1 MSSFVQV
8 SPCPRIRFGYGG
20 VDMGEGTKDEK
31 EQKQIILPKDVQVE
45 MMQFFLR
52 TSIPKKKQLREETL
66 KREEEESRL
75 SNTKDGSD
83 T

>member
-1 MSSFVQV
+1 
-8 SPCPRIRFGYGG
+8 
-20 VDMGEGTKDEK
+20 MGEGTKDEK